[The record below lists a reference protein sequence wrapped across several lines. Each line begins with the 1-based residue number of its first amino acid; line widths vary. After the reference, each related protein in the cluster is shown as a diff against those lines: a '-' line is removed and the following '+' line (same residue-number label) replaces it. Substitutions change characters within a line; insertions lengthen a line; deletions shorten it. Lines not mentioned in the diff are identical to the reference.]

1 MAFYGDEDNVNQ
13 ATGDG
18 LKKYDREWKP
28 GRNPSYPGIYECQ
41 TCGYEDVINR
51 ECTSLPP
58 CSNCDSEHMK
68 WKLVV
73 RPADK

>member
-1 MAFYGDEDNVNQ
+1 MAFYGDEDNVKQ